1 MRRLAYLDGLVVNF
15 NSRGRPAKRLYWLL
29 KESKLETLKDEI
41 KNIRANINRILVT
54 FGAVSIIARLLL
66 TPSLTTYARHS
77 STQLELELQSF
88 QVNTHQNQTIIERRI
103 GSISDHVA
111 LF

>member
-1 MRRLAYLDGLVVNF
+1 MWRLADLDGLVVNF

-54 FGAVSIIARLLL
+54 FGAVSIIARLL
-66 TPSLTTYARHS
+66 TPSLTTYARRS
-77 STQLELELQSF
+77 STRLELELQSF
-88 QVNTHQNQTIIERRI
+88 QVNTHQN
-103 GSISDHVA
+103 
-111 LF
+111 